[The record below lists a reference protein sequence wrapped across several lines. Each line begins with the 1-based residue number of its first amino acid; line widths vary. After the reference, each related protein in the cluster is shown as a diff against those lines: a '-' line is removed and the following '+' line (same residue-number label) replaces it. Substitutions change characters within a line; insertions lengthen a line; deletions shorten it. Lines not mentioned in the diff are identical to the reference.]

1 MGRKTWVKPMTM
13 VQKFEANEPVAASA
27 CFQVACKSDVYY
39 STAWDKHTG
48 DPGDPCAPMQPWGKK
63 EGNYNLLGWFMGY
76 ASFYHENCH
85 TASKNIFNVENG
97 VITYIDESGGSAT
110 EGGFTHWQDV
120 NENKVVDS
128 GDVLYWWNQG
138 NTSAGQP
145 TVWNH
150 WGTVTTQ
157 DSSRSLHS

>member
-1 MGRKTWVKPMTM
+1 MGRTTWVKPMTL
-13 VQKFEANEPVAASA
+13 VQKFEANEAVAATQ
-27 CFQVACKSDVYY
+27 CFQVACQSDTTI
-39 STAWDKHTG
+39 SHNG
-48 DPGDPCAPMQPWGKK
+48 NPGDPCAPMQPWEKR
-63 EGNYNLLGWFMGY
+63 EGNYNLFGWFMGY
-76 ASFYHENCH
+76 ASFYHDNCLA
-85 TASKNIFNVENG
+85 ASNNVFNVENG
-97 VITYIDESGGSAT
+97 NIITYIDESGGSAT

-150 WGTVTTQ
+150 WGTVITQ
-157 DSSRSLHS
+157 DSSRPLHS